1 MRVVLALRTPNRFS
15 STPFSAAGL
24 SGEAPAVGDVAGF
37 EECRG
42 VAGECK

>member
-15 STPFSAAGL
+15 STPFSEAGP
-24 SGEAPAVGDVAGF
+24 SGDAPAVGDVVGF
-37 EECRG
+37 EECRD